1 MSYCGSGGTINA
13 TDSTCN
19 ASTVNLYT
27 KADFQEIV
35 VDSLGYAGAS
45 FVSWVDLIVLLI
57 VIGFI
62 VGIFMKL
69 GNLFK

>member
-1 MSYCGSGGTINA
+1 MTYCGTGTINA
-13 TDSTCN
+13 TSGDCN
-19 ASTVNLYT
+19 VTTLGIYT